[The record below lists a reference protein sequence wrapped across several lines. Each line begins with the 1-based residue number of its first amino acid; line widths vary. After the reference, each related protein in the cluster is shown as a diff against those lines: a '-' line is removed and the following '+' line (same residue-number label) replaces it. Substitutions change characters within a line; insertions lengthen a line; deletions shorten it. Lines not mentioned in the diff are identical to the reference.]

1 MTRIGSHHCIFSL
14 QSAINWDW
22 EPQKAKDYLQ
32 VWETTQ
38 CVLYMEER
46 QSSAVLSSD
55 HSPCCSFVCYFL
67 PAHQIS
73 HLQPQLLKNQ
83 WWHSHSSSETVL
95 QHIHLYWCLQV
106 PEFINNLSVTQLLS
120 WSQQWL
126 GTQLGHQEY
135 VTFSAFTDGA
145 WGSISEITESK
156 HPKESMNKSY

>member
-1 MTRIGSHHCIFSL
+1 MTRIVSHHCIFSL

-22 EPQKAKDYLQ
+22 EPQKGKRLSASLRTHAVCLIYGRTS
-32 VWETTQ
+32 VIC
-38 CVLYMEER
+38 CVIFRSQPLLLIR
-46 QSSAVLSSD
+46 LLLSSRPSD
-55 HSPCCSFVCYFL
+55 FSFTTST
-67 PAHQIS
+67 PE
-73 HLQPQLLKNQ
+73 NQ

-95 QHIHLYWCLQV
+95 QHIYLYWCLQV

-145 WGSISEITESK
+145 WGSISEITESEASK
-156 HPKESMNKSY
+156 GLNE